1 MTPVPRKRGPAA
13 ATLDLAIDEA
23 AKRIGLS
30 PDMPTK
36 RPRGRPPLPPDKART
51 VTKTLRMTP
60 QQAVLLD
67 AWAIAANV
75 PFSELATDALLRC
88 AKRKRRPWE

>member
-1 MTPVPRKRGPAA
+1 MTPAPRK
-13 ATLDLAIDEA
+13 
-23 AKRIGLS
+23 
-30 PDMPTK
+30 
-36 RPRGRPPLPPDKART
+36 RGRPPLPPDQART

-60 QQAVLLD
+60 QQAALLD
-67 AWAIAANV
+67 QWAIAADV